1 MYEFKERFK
10 KESPNNKSI
19 VDKVGGKECKL
30 IAPYVAK

>member
-1 MYEFKERFK
+1 MSSKRG
-10 KESPNNKSI
+10 SRRRVQTTNLI